1 MENGSILDVYIN
13 LIKDALEN
21 NPSPALILAA
31 KYLMVEYDR
40 DFIPDWIA
48 TLAGGNVHNWEAV
61 LDETVCEMQ
70 QEGNHDDQ

>member
-13 LIKDALEN
+13 LIKDELEN

-31 KYLMVEYDR
+31 KYLIFEYNR

-48 TLAGGNVHNWEAV
+48 TLAGGNIFNFEAV
-61 LDETVCEMQ
+61 REEAVNEIKQGGDY
-70 QEGNHDDQ
+70 DDQ